1 MTKKLSLESSISIE
15 DLQNK
20 LKTDFGFKF
29 SKFKTENNR
38 LIIKSYLDEII
49 IEKNGQ
55 LLNITIQC
63 SELEAG
69 QTGLIFIFGYIIAS
83 VLFLLN
89 LFLWQSIW
97 IFILLIFS
105 VLIIWIVNK
114 VYNKLK
120 YMDTSDLEIYQSIL
134 EKYI

>member
-1 MTKKLSLESSISIE
+1 MTKKLSLESNISLE
-15 DLQNK
+15 DLQTK
-20 LKTDFGFKF
+20 LKSDFGFKNA
-29 SKFKTENNR
+29 KFKTDNNR

-63 SELEAG
+63 SELEDG
-69 QTGLIFIFGYIIAS
+69 QTRLIFIFGYIIAS

-89 LFLWQSIW
+89 LLLWQSIL

-120 YMDTSDLEIYQSIL
+120 YIDTSDPEIYQSIL